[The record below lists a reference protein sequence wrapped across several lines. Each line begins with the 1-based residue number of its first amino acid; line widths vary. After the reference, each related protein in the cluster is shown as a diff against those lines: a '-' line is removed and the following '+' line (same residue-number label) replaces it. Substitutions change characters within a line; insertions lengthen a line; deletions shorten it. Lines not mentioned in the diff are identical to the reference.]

1 MKSYPMLDLAAATL
15 RIVGALAVV
24 ATLVCGFLAV
34 HADGVAPTVYWLLCA
49 VGSVCSVGFWLMLAG
64 LAGAVRDV
72 ANEHLEDARPA
83 RPDHCQEP
91 QALISHAIS
100 LDPP

>member
-64 LAGAVRDV
+64 LAEAVRDV
-72 ANEHLEDARPA
+72 AMNTWKTQDLLGRIIAKSRKP
-83 RPDHCQEP
+83 
-91 QALISHAIS
+91 
-100 LDPP
+100 